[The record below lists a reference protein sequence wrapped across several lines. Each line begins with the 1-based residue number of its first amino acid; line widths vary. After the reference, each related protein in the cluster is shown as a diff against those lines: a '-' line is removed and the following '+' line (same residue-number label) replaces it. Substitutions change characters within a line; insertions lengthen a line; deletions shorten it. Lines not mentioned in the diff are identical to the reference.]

1 MHHKHGTSEAVLI
14 VFLLLSSSL
23 IVFSQNAQAA
33 AGSGSQAT
41 TFYLH
46 DDQHGFGHPGK
57 RYDWANTSLPY
68 NPLNPYF
75 ISSKYQGI
83 LLNNSPPYNSFR
95 WIVSPS
101 VGVPVALNG
110 TVSVQLYLTPSN
122 TSTGVPVNLSVTLQN
137 LTVTSG
143 GASIEPIAHN
153 YTGGIFLSPN
163 ELVNVT
169 MKISKPYLLSANSSL
184 VLNVTRNDSN
194 SLTSVYVEF
203 DYNSTPSNFRVSMT
217 PRISSAVMSAPGT
230 IYDNQSFPVLASVT
244 DSLGHQDIAHVMLS
258 AVNATGVHVISGIM
272 MTETTYGR
280 YVSNFSAD
288 IGPLPYGN
296 YSIKTIASTVSS
308 LSGGNELFYQNYSVT
323 VQPSLSSFAVSS
335 PARANAGVPFAVNAT
350 AVADN
355 GLKMASFNGTADVQL
370 ISSNGT
376 VLSPTL
382 YSPHSAVFASGFSQI
397 SINVTSAGNF
407 SAVLSSGTAS
417 GRAYVI
423 VVPGPV
429 SSIAVLP
436 SAYSML
442 AGATEQ
448 FTATARDSYGN
459 VNTTW
464 VPVWTV
470 TGGLGNI
477 SSNGTFTASAAGIG
491 RILATDAATGA
502 TGYANISVSSG
513 SLFSIQISPSNETL
527 LAGQSYFFHV
537 SGFDA
542 YGNSVQLL
550 DVIWST
556 NAGTVY
562 SNGSYALL
570 NATKTPLSQGY
581 IEAYSAGL
589 TAIALLTIVPSAFS
603 PQFITPFIKLTE
615 PSGQSWSLNIS
626 AYVTDP
632 NDPTGQVM
640 EWFLYG
646 GATLFYTYGS
656 GVFGNTRITFI
667 PYPGAYGQT
676 NATLVVINRE
686 GYSSSAELHITVL
699 PRPEWINSLP
709 LYMSVQAGIPYSLN
723 YTYFIDAT
731 PYPVNQIRL
740 STSSSFVYDSG
751 LSLTYL
757 FPVSIVAR
765 TFPVVITA
773 TNPGNL
779 SASLIQLVSVVSS
792 TGPSLNTRSAPPSF
806 ISVYRGE
813 NVTLAS
819 PLSVYFSSARP
830 LHFSIVS
837 SGVSTHISGSGLLY
851 ISAPENPS
859 TFNGTVLV
867 QANNSEGEYAFLFLH
882 VGIVD
887 IITPPVVKG
896 IPIISVHYSSSGVP
910 DYSLPLLQ
918 YVLDSYVPLYALS
931 VLPGSGSI
939 TFSRG
944 NFSLLFSMPA
954 NVSGGSTYVRPY
966 WLNTTLLF
974 VGGPLSQ
981 IANDSVSVALSVYV
995 SSNYP
1000 PAVIAGASPPSF
1012 LSVPENGVSTT
1023 LNLSHIFYSPQ
1034 GSRLNYSG
1042 RANNLSISISQDGLV
1057 TVKPEQYFF
1066 GSVRADFVIS
1076 SDYGFIYRSMVVYVY
1091 PVYIPPVISVPGH
1104 ITTHS
1109 AIFIINLSKYIVNHN
1124 NVPLTISASGIGVTA
1139 VGTNVLVSLPS
1150 GSQGETITLFFVT
1163 PQGTVLERTVTV
1175 QLVSSLPNV
1184 YAILFYALLFAV
1196 ILLAALLTYKRL
1208 IPRPFQLSSVLLI
1221 HNDGRLVSF
1230 GHGEDYRG
1238 MDRDL
1243 IVGMFTAI
1251 QDFVSTSF
1259 PEMEGAQSLNRIELG
1274 KYSIAVERGRV
1285 VFILSIYSGE
1295 PPRGWFE
1302 NLRATINGIERKYQN
1317 LDSWDGRQESVE
1329 GIDEMI
1335 SSLFGST

>member
-1 MHHKHGTSEAVLI
+1 MHHKHGTGGTVLI
-14 VFLLLSSSL
+14 VLLLLSSSL

-33 AGSGSQAT
+33 AGPGSSAT

-75 ISSKYQGI
+75 ISSSYQGI
-83 LLNNSPPYNSFR
+83 LLNNSAPYNSFR

-101 VGVPVALNG
+101 LGAPVALNG

-122 TSTGVPVNLSVTLQN
+122 TSTGIPVNLSVTLQN
-137 LTVTSG
+137 LTVTSSG
-143 GASIEPIAHN
+143 VSIKSIAHN
-153 YTGGIFLSPN
+153 CTGGIFLTPN
-163 ELVNVT
+163 ELVSVA
-169 MKISKPYLLSANSSL
+169 MKISTPYLLSANSSI

-203 DYNSTPSNFRVSMT
+203 DYNSTPSNFRVPVT
-217 PRISSAVMSAPGT
+217 PRISSAVVSAAGI

-258 AVNATGVHVISGIM
+258 AVNTSGVQVVSGIM

-288 IGPLPYGN
+288 IGPLHYGK
-296 YSIKTIASTVSS
+296 YVIETIAGTVSN

-323 VQPSLSSFAVSS
+323 VLPSLSSFTVSS
-335 PARANAGVPFAVNAT
+335 PAGATAGVPFAVNAT
-350 AVADN
+350 AVADS
-355 GLKMASFNGTADVQL
+355 GLNMTAFNGTADIQL
-370 ISSNGT
+370 IRSNGT
-376 VLSPTL
+376 VLSPAL
-382 YSPHSAVFASGFSQI
+382 YSPHSALFASGFSRF
-397 SINVTSAGNF
+397 SVNVTSAGNF
-407 SAVLSSGTAS
+407 SVVLSSGTAS

-423 VVPGPV
+423 VAPGPV

-448 FTATARDSYGN
+448 FTAAASDSYGN
-459 VNTTW
+459 ANTTW
-464 VPVWTV
+464 MPVWSV

-477 SSNGTFTASAAGIG
+477 SSNGTFTASAAGTG
-491 RILATDAATGA
+491 HILATDAATGA

-513 SLFSIQISPSNETL
+513 SLFSIQINPSNETL

-542 YGNSVQLL
+542 YGNSVQLA

-556 NAGTVY
+556 NAGTIY

-570 NATKTPLSQGY
+570 NATATPMSRGY

-589 TAIALLTIVPSAFS
+589 TAIALLTVVPSAYS
-603 PQFITPFIKLTE
+603 PQFVTPFIKITE
-615 PSGQSWSLNIS
+615 PSDQTWSLNIS

-632 NDPTGQVM
+632 NDPSGQGM

-646 GATLFYTYGS
+646 GVTLFYTYGS

-667 PYPGAYGQT
+667 PYHGAYGQT

-686 GYSSSAELHITVL
+686 GYSSSAELQITVL

-723 YTYFIDAT
+723 YTYFINT
-731 PYPVNQIRL
+731 SPYPINQIRL
-740 STSSSFVYDSG
+740 STSSSFVYASG
-751 LSLTYL
+751 LSLTYF
-757 FPVSIVAR
+757 FPVSAAAR

-773 TNPGNL
+773 TNPDNL
-779 SASLIQLVSVVSS
+779 SESLIQLVSVVSS
-792 TGPSLNTRSAPPSF
+792 PAPSLDTRSAPPSF

-819 PLSVYFSSARP
+819 PLSVYFSSPQP
-830 LHFSIVS
+830 LRFSIVS
-837 SGVSTHISGSGLLY
+837 SGVSTHISGSGLLH

-887 IITPPVVKG
+887 IITPPVVMS
-896 IPIISVHYSSSGVP
+896 IPVISVHYSLSAAP
-910 DYSLPLLQ
+910 DYSLSLLQ
-918 YVLDSYVPLYALS
+918 YVSDSYVPLYSLS
-931 VLPGSGSI
+931 VLPGSGFI
-939 TFSRG
+939 TFSRS

-954 NVSGGSTYVRPY
+954 NASGGSTYAGPY

-981 IANDSVSVALSVYV
+981 IANDSVSVGLSVYV

-1000 PAVIAGASPPSF
+1000 PAVISGAAPPSF
-1012 LSVPENGVSTT
+1012 LSMPENGVSTA

-1042 RANNLSISISQDGLV
+1042 KADNLSISITQDGLV
-1057 TVKPEQYFF
+1057 TVKPEQYFS

-1076 SDYGFIYRSMVVYVY
+1076 SDYGFIDRSMVVFVY
-1091 PVYIPPVISVPGH
+1091 PVYMPPVISVPQH
-1104 ITTHS
+1104 ITTHYS
-1109 AIFIINLSKYIVNHN
+1109 IFIINLSKYIVNHN
-1124 NVPLTISASGIGVTA
+1124 DVPLTISASGSGVA
-1139 VGTNVLVSLPS
+1139 VAGTEVLVSLPA
-1150 GSQGETITLFFVT
+1150 GSQGETITLYFVT
-1163 PQGTVLERTVTV
+1163 PQGTVLERTVAV
-1175 QLVSSLPNV
+1175 QLVSSFPNV
-1184 YAILFYALLFAV
+1184 YAVLFYALLFAV

-1221 HNDGRLVSF
+1221 HNDGRLISF

-1302 NLRATINGIERKYQN
+1302 NMRATIGGIERKYQN

-1329 GIDEMI
+1329 GIGEI
-1335 SSLFGST
+1335 LSSLLRSG